1 MDISASPKSKGVS
14 KEEKIPIVWSHD
26 VLTERARAEIP
37 DYRLATASNDI
48 AFAGPFGDAQIPN
61 RKQTIPAEAP
71 EMMLIVGSYMLK
83 DQETSPETTVY
94 AFVYGEKGNQIGFMY
109 MYEQGKAARL
119 DAYRCKEIKYREPF
133 CYLSND
139 GLGQQSIR
147 LVLRAFLLFQ
157 FLHAGCINE
166 VANYNS
172 FWVDFAK
179 ACSWIANKGRR
190 AETGLFRPKT
200 QTACSETSASATAV
214 GTKPMLHPRFATKAQ
229 VEASSTRELEENGE
243 DEESVQPRIKRRD
256 YSTGSNI
263 TVSAAPPSHIT
274 KNPQGIPISSP
285 TPKKPSP
292 AHGIG
297 AARETPNSEPQKEI
311 ARLKNDVDA
320 MRQRG
325 DLVHNAYSGLKRNYD
340 QLSIAH
346 SKVVK
351 EVQQL
356 QARYLESS
364 ESGKRWKT
372 QAEEAEKREEAL
384 KTQHREDRA
393 AMAEARLLLETPD

>member
-243 DEESVQPRIKRRD
+243 DEESVQP
-256 YSTGSNI
+256 
-263 TVSAAPPSHIT
+263 
-274 KNPQGIPISSP
+274 
-285 TPKKPSP
+285 
-292 AHGIG
+292 HGIG